1 MVAPAYK
8 VSVYSTENRETLPIY
23 PLDVFRATEK
33 GEAEISASATLLTA
47 ALLAVLVSVDG
58 KANVGDLEQQLPH
71 LAPEAVRDALRALIR
86 DGLIRY
92 PTVEEETGLDLTSFF
107 APAAPVPEPSAG
119 AQASADREA
128 EDSVAALQ
136 GDGYYVSIARKS
148 VGARSLAAGEKHSIL
163 LIDDD
168 PDFCA
173 LVERLLSKAGFEMRI
188 AQDRET
194 IIAEL
199 RKAPLPDLVL
209 LDVNLP
215 GTNGFEILARMK
227 LVPALKTT
235 PVIMTTAEASR
246 PAVMKGLVGGADGYL
261 TKPLKSENLLKG
273 VRTVLGLA

>member
-1 MVAPAYK
+1 MTVDYRR
-8 VSVYSTENRETLPIY
+8 VDVFSSENREVLPIY

-33 GEAEISASATLLTA
+33 GEAEIQAGGTTLTA
-47 ALLAVLVSVDG
+47 EMLELLVAVDG
-58 KANVGDLEQQLPH
+58 KANVGDLEQKLPH
-71 LAPEAVRDALRALIR
+71 LKPEVLRNVLRALLGEGCIR
-86 DGLIRY
+86 Q
-92 PTVEEETGLDLTSFF
+92 PTVEEEMGLDLTSFF
-107 APAAPVPEPSAG
+107 ATPAPAPSAG
-119 AQASADREA
+119 AMASADREA
-128 EDSVAALQ
+128 EGSVAALQ

-173 LVERLLSKAGFEMRI
+173 LVERLLSKAGFAMRI

-199 RKAPLPDLVL
+199 RKTPLPDLVL

-215 GTNGFEILARMK
+215 GTNGFEVLAKMK
-227 LVPALKTT
+227 QVPALKTT
-235 PVIMTTAEASR
+235 PVIMTTAEATR

>member
-1 MVAPAYK
+1 MTVEYRR
-8 VSVYSTENRETLPIY
+8 VDVFSEENREALPIY
-23 PLDVFRATEK
+23 PLDIFRITDK
-33 GEAEISASATLLTA
+33 GEAEIQSGATTLTA
-47 ALLAVLVSVDG
+47 EMLGVLVAVDG

-71 LAPEAVRDALRALIR
+71 LRPEVVRNVLRALFGEGCIR
-86 DGLIRY
+86 Q
-92 PTVEEETGLDLTSFF
+92 PTVEEETGIDLSSFF
-107 APAAPVPEPSAG
+107 APAAPAAAPSAG
-119 AQASADREA
+119 AMASADREA
-128 EDSVAALQ
+128 EGSVAALR

-148 VGARSLAAGEKHSIL
+148 VAARRLAAGGKHSVL

-215 GTNGFEILARMK
+215 GTNGFEILAKMK
-227 LVPALKTT
+227 QVPALKTT